1 MYEQINSQFLS
12 LGKTFA
18 DAAVKAQGV
27 ALAGFEKIADVQLKA
42 VEKQVNASSAFW
54 SEASEIR
61 DFDGAK
67 AIWPKGVALAKE
79 SAEKLYNTNQEL
91 LGITLKTFFMAMDG
105 RYACNA
111 GAIAGDGHGWHAPPS
126 PQPSPASGRGRQCRS
141 NCRRWPWNPINR

>member
-1 MYEQINSQFLS
+1 MYEQFNSQFLS

-54 SEASEIR
+54 SEASEVR

-91 LGITLKTFFMAMDG
+91 LGITLKTNEALGNLIKGSFEATNETVTKQV
-105 RYACNA
+105 NA
-111 GAIAGDGHGWHAPPS
+111 VKKA
-126 PQPSPASGRGRQCRS
+126 ASGK
-141 NCRRWPWNPINR
+141 

>member
-91 LGITLKTFFMAMDG
+91 LGIPLKTTEALGNLIKGSFEATNETVTKQV
-105 RYACNA
+105 NA
-111 GAIAGDGHGWHAPPS
+111 VKKA
-126 PQPSPASGRGRQCRS
+126 ASGK
-141 NCRRWPWNPINR
+141 

>member
-61 DFDGAK
+61 DLDGAK

-91 LGITLKTFFMAMDG
+91 LGITLKTNEALGNLIKGSFEATNETVTKQV
-105 RYACNA
+105 NA
-111 GAIAGDGHGWHAPPS
+111 VKKA
-126 PQPSPASGRGRQCRS
+126 ASGK
-141 NCRRWPWNPINR
+141 

>member
-42 VEKQVNASSAFW
+42 VEKQVTASSAFW

-91 LGITLKTFFMAMDG
+91 LGITLKTNEALGNLIKGSFEATNETVTKQV
-105 RYACNA
+105 NA
-111 GAIAGDGHGWHAPPS
+111 VKKA
-126 PQPSPASGRGRQCRS
+126 ASGK
-141 NCRRWPWNPINR
+141 

>member
-91 LGITLKTFFMAMDG
+91 LGITLKTNEALGNLIKGSFEATNETVTKQV
-105 RYACNA
+105 NA
-111 GAIAGDGHGWHAPPS
+111 AKKA
-126 PQPSPASGRGRQCRS
+126 ASGK
-141 NCRRWPWNPINR
+141 